1 MAYCEIGELNQRNK
15 QAVGGCAV
23 RVEGKD
29 CICPNQGKPLAVW
42 VRTGYIIFADAF
54 GITEMCID
62 CYKNIFGSPP
72 MPSAY
77 QGRAG
82 RLMTQDVSD
91 QEYADACKNYVS
103 YFDQDLPSAPAVPAP
118 APPALPP
125 AVPDPAAN
133 RIKPKLVRQ
142 NAMFFNMKDKGR

>member
-1 MAYCEIGELNQRNK
+1 
-15 QAVGGCAV
+15 
-23 RVEGKD
+23 
-29 CICPNQGKPLAVW
+29 VW
-42 VRTGYIIFADAF
+42 VRTGYIILADAF

-72 MPSAY
+72 IPCAY
-77 QGRAG
+77 KGRAG
-82 RLMTQDVSD
+82 RLMNQDISD
-91 QEYADACKNYVS
+91 QEHADACKNYVS

-118 APPALPP
+118 PALPP
-125 AVPDPAAN
+125 AAPDPAAN